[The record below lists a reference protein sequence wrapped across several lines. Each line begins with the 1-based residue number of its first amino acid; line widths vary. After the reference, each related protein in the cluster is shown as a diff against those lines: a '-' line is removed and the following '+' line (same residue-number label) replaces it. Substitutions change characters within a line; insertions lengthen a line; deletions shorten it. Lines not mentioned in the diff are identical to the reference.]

1 MLLAAVC
8 GVWGCKKDA
17 PPAPAEAPVTMLGAE
32 NVAQVRPY
40 ELRSGPGIS
49 GTLQARTAGAVRA
62 QVGGTVLDIKAQ
74 QGQVVKQGEELARI
88 DDATL
93 KDQLI
98 AARTAVGTARNA
110 LQVAE
115 AEEER
120 SAKLSRAGVIT
131 PRDYERAQ
139 LGVTQAKGQLAEA
152 RSRLALAQEQLGRTR
167 VVAPFAGVVSERQ
180 ASAGDVVQPGSPMFT
195 VVDPRT
201 LRLEAS
207 VPAARLDQVKVGTPV
222 EFQVTGYGDREFIGE
237 VERINPVVD
246 PNTGQVRIYVA
257 IPNTDLQLLAGL
269 FAQGRVAS
277 RAQRALAVPRDA
289 IDDTG
294 ETPSVLRVKDERV
307 ARVPVTLGMRDEVA
321 RRVEVRSGL
330 QEGDVVLLGAARDEV
345 SEGARVRIDTSRR
358 GEPVKEDEGPGVG
371 GSEAP
376 TRQPDSQAPGDMRG
390 QQGAGS
396 EAPTRQPDSQASGDM
411 RGQQGTG
418 PEAPTSRSNSQA
430 PGDMRGQQGTGPA
443 TPARPSQAQGDDGT
457 RGARPATPSPGLGG
471 ASEAPTQSPR
481 GTTREGA
488 SPVP

>member
-1 MLLAAVC
+1 MRRAQGTRRTVASAAWGMLLAGVC

-17 PPAPAEAPVTMLGAE
+17 PPAPSEAPVTMLGPE

-62 QVGGTVLDIKAQ
+62 QVGGTVLDIEAQ

-110 LQVAE
+110 LRVAE

-131 PRDYERAQ
+131 PRDFERAQ

-222 EFQVTGYGDREFIGE
+222 EFQVTGYGDREFIGK

-277 RAQRALAVPRDA
+277 REQRALAVPQDA

-294 ETPSVLRVKDERV
+294 ETPSVLRVKDEKV

-330 QEGDVVLLGAARDEV
+330 QDGDVVLLGAARDEV
-345 SEGARVRIDTSRR
+345 SEGARVQIDTSRR

-376 TRQPDSQAPGDMRG
+376 TGRSNSQEPGDMRG
-390 QQGAGS
+390 QQGARP
-396 EAPTRQPDSQASGDM
+396 ETPT
-411 RGQQGTG
+411 
-418 PEAPTSRSNSQA
+418 
-430 PGDMRGQQGTGPA
+430 
-443 TPARPSQAQGDDGT
+443 RPSQAQGDDGT
-457 RGARPATPSPGLGG
+457 RGARPAAPSPGLGG
-471 ASEAPTQSPR
+471 ASESPTRSPR

>member
-1 MLLAAVC
+1 MSRAQGTRRPVVSAAWGMLLAAACVA
-8 GVWGCKKDA
+8 GVGCKKDA
-17 PPAPAEAPVTMLGAE
+17 PPAPTEEPVTTLGAE
-32 NVAQVRPY
+32 NVARVRPH

-62 QVGGTVLDIKAQ
+62 QVGGTVLAIQAQ
-74 QGQVVKQGEELARI
+74 QGQVVRQGEELARI

-93 KDQLI
+93 EDQLI

-110 LQVAE
+110 LQVAV

-131 PRDYERAQ
+131 PRDHERAQ

-207 VPAARLDQVKVGTPV
+207 VPAARLEQVKVDTPV
-222 EFQVTGYGDREFIGE
+222 EFQVTGYGARSFVGK

-269 FAQGRVAS
+269 FAEGRVAS
-277 RAQRALAVPRDA
+277 RTQRALAVPQDA
-289 IDDTG
+289 VDDTG
-294 ETPSVLRVKDERV
+294 ENPSVLRVKDEKV
-307 ARVPVTLGMRDEVA
+307 QRVPVTLGMRDEVE
-321 RRVEVRSGL
+321 RLVEVRSGL
-330 QEGDVVLLGAARDEV
+330 GAGDLVLLGAARDEV
-345 SEGARVRIDTSRR
+345 SEGTRVRIDTSRR
-358 GEPVKEDEGPGVG
+358 GEPAREDEGPGVG

-376 TRQPDSQAPGDMRG
+376 TRPRDAPSPSR
-390 QQGAGS
+390 
-396 EAPTRQPDSQASGDM
+396 APTRSEVPVGSEGASG
-411 RGQQGTG
+411 RQ
-418 PEAPTSRSNSQA
+418 
-430 PGDMRGQQGTGPA
+430 
-443 TPARPSQAQGDDGT
+443 
-457 RGARPATPSPGLGG
+457 GARPVES
-471 ASEAPTQSPR
+471 APTQSPQ
-481 GTTREGA
+481 GTTREGSA
-488 SPVP
+488 PAP